1 MRWLGPSMRLT
12 GITGVL
18 EGAAVEVLGRLGR
31 GDLTLEPPG
40 GVALDVDA
48 GLRGPLPGVEG
59 NDDGK
64 RGVPFMACS
73 QRPSRALLGLWWK
86 NFEGDSYGESQA
98 LDALFF
104 VSSYPQQRR
113 NAGGTVDS

>member
-1 MRWLGPSMRLT
+1 MRWLGASIRLT

-40 GVALDVDA
+40 GVALDA

-59 NDDGK
+59 NDDGR

-73 QRPSRALLGLWWK
+73 
-86 NFEGDSYGESQA
+86 
-98 LDALFF
+98 
-104 VSSYPQQRR
+104 
-113 NAGGTVDS
+113 